1 MSLGDVT
8 YELDGQRHTLGDFL
22 ARPSQIGFIVV
33 KDGTVLLER
42 YAKGNTRASRWVSFS
57 VSKSVTSMLIGAAI
71 QDGFI
76 KSVDEPVTRYLSRLR
91 GTGYEGVSIKDV
103 LQMSSG
109 IAWNEDY
116 ADSQSDVARAGASNG
131 SKLVTYLGKL
141 DRAHPPGKVF
151 NYNTGETNLV
161 GEILRAATGESAS
174 TYLTNKIW
182 QPFGMEADGNWLLS
196 RSGGELG
203 GCCISATLR
212 DYARIGLFAMNDGVL
227 PDGTRVLPEGWMTE
241 STTPSKG
248 ASFYGYLWWLNA
260 DGTYTARGIFGQ
272 HIYIDP
278 ANKVVIAVHSNT
290 PAAVGT
296 AYHKHLDRVVPA
308 VAAAVAN

>member
-1 MSLGDVT
+1 
-8 YELDGQRHTLGDFL
+8 
-22 ARPSQIGFIVV
+22 
-33 KDGTVLLER
+33 
-42 YAKGNTRASRWVSFS
+42 
-57 VSKSVTSMLIGAAI
+57 
-71 QDGFI
+71 
-76 KSVDEPVTRYLSRLR
+76 
-91 GTGYEGVSIKDV
+91 
-103 LQMSSG
+103 
-109 IAWNEDY
+109 
-116 ADSQSDVARAGASNG
+116 
-131 SKLVTYLGKL
+131 
-141 DRAHPPGKVF
+141 
-151 NYNTGETNLV
+151 
-161 GEILRAATGESAS
+161 
-174 TYLTNKIW
+174 
-182 QPFGMEADGNWLLS
+182 MEADGNWLLS